1 MKTLVSKPNSG
12 DGGNRTHVEFPP
24 NRSDVVLVPCKLRRL
39 PVWDVRWLEDT
50 PTSLVDVCGRRRS
63 SATMPEFRKGKK
75 PGNAGLKYPA
85 QPLTDA
91 EVLALMDACPNNP
104 AYRRLRALIALL
116 WRSGLR
122 ISEALDLLPHDL
134 DRDEGTVYVRCG
146 KGSKQRVSAMD
157 DWGFAQVAP
166 WLEERRNYPAGPL
179 FCIVEGKT
187 KGGRMSSPWV
197 RTALAKLAVET
208 GCPKR
213 VHPHGFRHS
222 HACSL
227 AREGQ
232 PIHVTSR
239 QLGHTNVAT
248 TATYLMGIE
257 PSEVIKAVRARQAPT
272 LESLERPS

>member
-1 MKTLVSKPNSG
+1 MRG
-12 DGGNRTHVEFPP
+12 
-24 NRSDVVLVPCKLRRL
+24 DVVLIPVRPRRL
-39 PVWDVRWLEDT
+39 PVWSVRWLDDPAT
-50 PTSLVDVCGRRRS
+50 PLVATPLVDVCGRRRS
-63 SATMPEFRKGKK
+63 SATRPEFRKGKK
-75 PGNAGLKYPA
+75 PGNWAKKYAP

-91 EVLALMDACPNNP
+91 EVLALIAACPDNP
-104 AYRRLRALIALL
+104 AYRRLRALIVLL

-134 DRDEGTVYVRCG
+134 DADAGTVYVRCG
-146 KGSKQRVSAMD
+146 KGSKQRVSGMD
-157 DWGFAQVAP
+157 EWGFAQIQP
-166 WLEERRNYPAGPL
+166 WLEERKSYPPGPV
-179 FCIVEGKT
+179 FCIVEGPT
-187 KGGRMSSPWV
+187 KGGRMSAPWV
-197 RTALAKLAVET
+197 RTALAKLAIET

-239 QLGHTNVAT
+239 QLGHSNVGT

-257 PSEVIKAVRARQAPT
+257 PTEVIAAVRARQAPGG
-272 LESLERPS
+272 SA